1 MICTSASC
9 GTANSDA
16 GGVPD
21 EPGVHRQQQDA
32 SMKVASHVPR
42 IFLRKKNPSPS
53 PVATCP
59 QIMEKEFAV
68 SA

>member
-9 GTANSDA
+9 GTAKSDD

-21 EPGVHRQQQDA
+21 ELGVHRQQQDA

-42 IFLRKKNPSPS
+42 IFWRKKNQIPS
-53 PVATCP
+53 PVAKCP